1 MTVLFATDLIIA
13 QDGSSALGSWGLRLP
28 DVLISLM
35 RTSTDRQTV
44 DILDVLERLSPAE
57 RDDGAAALIRRAYA
71 LAEEAHAG
79 QNRDSG
85 VPYIQHPLSVALLLV
100 DIGMGPDTIAAGLLH
115 DVVEDAG
122 IDVDQ
127 LAGMF
132 NEDIAALVD
141 GVTKLEQMEKEQ
153 VDDRFTDD
161 GKRRSMDREAESLR
175 KMFIAMAQDIRVVI
189 IKLADRLHNM
199 RTLDPL
205 DEERQRAFARETEE
219 IFAPLAS
226 SLGIWQWK
234 WELEDL
240 SFRYLDPETYGW
252 MKELIAERRPD
263 REASIERAI
272 DILRKKL
279 TEEGLDAEI
288 EGRPKHIYSIYRK
301 MLRKDVPFG
310 QVYDVRGIR
319 VVTKS
324 ESDCYRVLGI
334 VHSLWK
340 PIPGEFDDY
349 IATPKENGYQSL
361 HTAVVADDGKTLEVQ
376 IRSEEMDR
384 VAEYGVA
391 AHWRY
396 KGTGKPDPSFDTKIA
411 WMRSLVEWQ
420 RDLPDASEFVDAMK
434 TDIFQD
440 RVYTFTP
447 DGDIMD
453 LPAGSTPIDFAYHIH
468 TEVGHRC
475 RGAKVN
481 DRWVGLDTQLKT
493 GDRVEII
500 TDKQA
505 SPSRDWLNP
514 ALGYVRTS
522 RARSKIRR
530 WFRHQDREKNIVQG
544 REVVEREL
552 KHLGIQRLR
561 HERVAEFF
569 GYEDVSDFHAA
580 VGFGDI
586 NTQQIAGKIAE
597 LGAEEEKELLP
608 AEPPT
613 LPKSVEDV
621 QVQGTGGL
629 MTRLARC
636 CSPLPGEEIVGYVTR
651 GRGVTIH
658 RRDCL
663 NILRV
668 NDRERLIEVD
678 WGSGGQTVPVA
689 VYIKAYDRTGLL
701 HEIAGVIS
709 NEKINMAAVN
719 VSREKN
725 IATLYITLEISDIAQ
740 LSRILTKIESLS
752 NVIEAKRHTA

>member
-1 MTVLFATDLIIA
+1 MQTETNKESV
-13 QDGSSALGSWGLRLP
+13 
-28 DVLISLM
+28 SL
-35 RTSTDRQTV
+35 S
-44 DILDVLERLSPAE
+44 DILERASLGE
-57 RDDGAAALIRRAYA
+57 QDDGRYRHARALIRRAHA

-85 VPYIQHPLSVALLLV
+85 VPYIQHPLSVAYLLA

-115 DVVEDAG
+115 DVVEDTG
-122 IDVDQ
+122 ISLDQ
-127 LAGMF
+127 LAETF
-132 NEDIAALVD
+132 NPDIAALVD
-141 GVTKLEQMEKEQ
+141 GVTKLEQMEKRR
-153 VDDRFTDD
+153 VDDRFANENGGGSVDQ
-161 GKRRSMDREAESLR
+161 EAESLR
-175 KMFIAMAQDIRVVI
+175 KMFVAMAEDIRVVI

-205 DEERQRAFARETEE
+205 DEERRKAFARETQE

-226 SLGIWQWK
+226 SLGVWQWK

-240 SFRYLDPETYGW
+240 SFRYLDGETYYW
-252 MKELIAERRPD
+252 MRGLIAERRPD
-263 REASIERAI
+263 REASI
-272 DILRKKL
+272 DHYTQILRRKL
-279 TEEGLDAEI
+279 AEEGFKAEI

-301 MLRKDVPFG
+301 MLRKDVPFE

-319 VVTKS
+319 VITRS
-324 ESDCYRVLGI
+324 EPDCYRVLGM

-349 IATPKENGYQSL
+349 IATPKDNGYQSL

-376 IRSEEMDR
+376 IRTAEMDR
-384 VAEYGVA
+384 IAEYGVA

-396 KGTGKPDPSFDTKIA
+396 KGSGKPDPSFDTKIA

-420 RDLPDASEFVDAMK
+420 RELTDAIEFVDAMK

-447 DGDIMD
+447 QGDIID
-453 LPAGSTPIDFAYHIH
+453 LPAGSTPIDFAYYIH

-481 DRWVGLDTQLKT
+481 DKWVGLNHRLET

-500 TDKQA
+500 KDKQS

-514 ALGYVRTS
+514 ALGYVKTS

-530 WFRHQDREKNIVQG
+530 WFREQDREKNIVQG
-544 REVVEREL
+544 REVVDREL
-552 KHLGIQRLR
+552 KHLGMEHISHGKVARLF
-561 HERVAEFF
+561 EYDEL
-569 GYEDVSDFHAA
+569 DDFHAA

-586 NTQQIAGKIAE
+586 NTQQIAGKVAE
-597 LGAEEEKELLP
+597 LGAELSVEEEKQQLP
-608 AEPPT
+608 AGPPS
-613 LPKSVEDV
+613 LPQSVEGI

-629 MTRLARC
+629 MTRLAKC

-651 GRGVTIH
+651 GRGVTVH

-663 NILRV
+663 NVLRV
-668 NDRERLIEVD
+668 DDKDRLIDVD
-678 WGSGGQTVPVA
+678 WGSEPQTVPVA
-689 VYIKAYDRTGLL
+689 ASIRAYDRTGLL

-709 NEKINMAAVN
+709 NERINMSAVN

-725 IATLYITLEISDIAQ
+725 ISMLYITLEISDIAQ
-740 LSRILTKIESLS
+740 LSRVLTKIESLP
-752 NVIEAKRHTA
+752 NVIEAKRHIG

>member
-1 MTVLFATDLIIA
+1 
-13 QDGSSALGSWGLRLP
+13 
-28 DVLISLM
+28 M
-35 RTSTDRQTV
+35 RTETNKENVSLS
-44 DILDVLERLSPAE
+44 DILEHVPLAE
-57 RDDGAAALIRRAYA
+57 RDDGARALIEQAYA
-71 LAEEAHAG
+71 LAEDAHEG

-85 VPYIQHPLSVALLLV
+85 APYIQHPLSVALLLAT
-100 DIGMGPDTIAAGLLH
+100 IGMGPDTIAAGLLH
-115 DVVEDAG
+115 DVVEDTG
-122 IDVDQ
+122 IGLDH
-127 LAGMF
+127 LAETF

-141 GVTKLEQMEKEQ
+141 GVTKLEQMEKQQ
-153 VDDRFTDD
+153 VDDRFADD
-161 GKRRSMDREAESLR
+161 TTGGSVDQEAESLR
-175 KMFIAMAQDIRVVI
+175 KMFIAMAEDIRVVI

-199 RTLDPL
+199 RTLDAL
-205 DEERQRAFARETEE
+205 EEERRRAFARETQE

-226 SLGIWQWK
+226 SLGVWQWK

-240 SFRYLDPETYGW
+240 SFRYLDAKTYHW
-252 MKELIAERRPD
+252 MKDLIAERRPD
-263 REASIERAI
+263 REGSIEHYI
-272 DILRKKL
+272 QVLRETL
-279 TEEGLDAEI
+279 ADEGFEAEI

-301 MLRKDVPFG
+301 MLRKNVPFE

-319 VVTKS
+319 VTTQN
-324 ESDCYRVLGI
+324 EPDCYRILGV
-334 VHSLWK
+334 VHGLWK

-376 IRSEEMDR
+376 IRTAEMDR
-384 VAEYGVA
+384 IAEYGVA

-396 KGTGKPDPSFDTKIA
+396 KNSTKPDPSFDTKIA

-420 RDLPDASEFVDAMK
+420 RELPDASEFVDAMK

-447 DGDIMD
+447 KGDIID
-453 LPAGSTPIDFAYHIH
+453 LPAGSTPIDFAYYIH

-481 DRWVGLDTQLKT
+481 DKWVGLSHRLET
-493 GDRVEII
+493 GDRVQVI

-514 ALGYVRTS
+514 ALGYVKTS

-530 WFRHQDREKNIVQG
+530 WFREQDRGKNIVQG
-544 REVVEREL
+544 REIVDREL
-552 KHLGIQRLR
+552 KHLGV
-561 HERVAEFF
+561 ERISHAKVAGLFE
-569 GYEDVSDFHAA
+569 YDSLDAFHAA

-586 NTQQIAGKIAE
+586 NTEQIASKIAE
-597 LGAEEEKELLP
+597 LGAEEEKQLLP
-608 AEPPT
+608 VEPPS
-613 LPKSVEDV
+613 LPQSVDGI

-629 MTRLARC
+629 MTRLAKC

-651 GRGVTIH
+651 GRGVTVH

-663 NILRV
+663 NVLRV
-668 NDRERLIEVD
+668 NDKDRLIDVD
-678 WGSGGQTVPVA
+678 WGSEVQTVPVTA
-689 VYIKAYDRTGLL
+689 SIKAYDRTGLL

-709 NEKINMAAVN
+709 NEKINMSAVN

-740 LSRILTKIESLS
+740 LSRVLTKIETLS
-752 NVIEAKRHTA
+752 NVIEAKRHIG

>member
-1 MTVLFATDLIIA
+1 
-13 QDGSSALGSWGLRLP
+13 
-28 DVLISLM
+28 M
-35 RTSTDRQTV
+35 RTDTDKETV
-44 DILDVLERLSPAE
+44 ELSDVLERLSPGQRDHGAE
-57 RDDGAAALIRRAYA
+57 AIIERAYA
-71 LAEEAHAG
+71 LAERAHFG
-79 QNRDSG
+79 QSRDSG
-85 VPYIQHPLSVALLLV
+85 IPYIQHPLSVALLLA
-100 DIGMGPDTIAAGLLH
+100 DIGMGPDTVAAGLLH
-115 DVVEDAG
+115 DVVEDTG
-122 IDVDQ
+122 IELEQ
-127 LAGMF
+127 LAEMF
-132 NEDIAALVD
+132 NDDIAALVD

-153 VDDRFTDD
+153 VDDRFAGD
-161 GKRRSMDREAESLR
+161 GKRRSVDREAESLR

-205 DEERQRAFARETEE
+205 DEDRQKAFARETHE

-240 SFRYLDPETYGW
+240 SFRYLDPETYAW
-252 MKELIAERRPD
+252 MKDLIAERRPD
-263 REASIERAI
+263 REASIEGYI
-272 DILRKKL
+272 EVLRKKL
-279 TEEGLDAEI
+279 AEEGFDAEI

-301 MLRKDVPFG
+301 MMRKDVPFG

-319 VVTKS
+319 VIAENVP
-324 ESDCYRVLGI
+324 DCYRVLGI

-349 IATPKENGYQSL
+349 IATPKDNGYQSL

-376 IRSEEMDR
+376 IRTADMDR
-384 VAEYGVA
+384 MAEYGVA

-396 KGTGKPDPSFDTKIA
+396 KGGGRPDPSFDTKIA

-420 RDLPDASEFVDAMK
+420 RELTDASEFVDAMK

-447 DGDIMD
+447 DGDIID
-453 LPAGSTPIDFAYHIH
+453 LPAGSTPIDFAYYIH

-475 RGAKVN
+475 RGAKIN
-481 DRWVGLDTQLKT
+481 DRWVGLDYQLMT

-514 ALGYVRTS
+514 ALGYVKTS

-530 WFRHQDREKNIVQG
+530 WFRHQDREKSIVQG

-552 KHLGIQRLR
+552 KHLGMEHLG
-561 HERVAEFF
+561 HERVASFF
-569 GYEDVSDFHAA
+569 EYDSLDDFHAA

-586 NTQQIAGKIAE
+586 NTQQIASKIAE
-597 LGAEEEKELLP
+597 LSSEEETDLLP
-608 AEPPT
+608 AQPPS
-613 LPKSVEDV
+613 LPESVEGI

-636 CSPLPGEEIVGYVTR
+636 CSPLPGEDIVGYVTR

-663 NILRV
+663 NMLRV
-668 NDRERLIEVD
+668 RDRERLIEVD
-678 WGSGGQTVPVA
+678 WGAEAQTVPVA

-701 HEIAGVIS
+701 HEIAGLIS
-709 NEKINMAAVN
+709 NEKINMSAVN
-719 VSREKN
+719 VSRDKN

-740 LSRILTKIESLS
+740 LSRILTRIESLP
-752 NVIEAKRHTA
+752 NVIETKRHTG

>member
-1 MTVLFATDLIIA
+1 MRTDTNKETIELADI
-13 QDGSSALGSWGLRLP
+13 LER
-28 DVLISLM
+28 ISLA
-35 RTSTDRQTV
+35 Q
-44 DILDVLERLSPAE
+44 
-57 RDDGAAALIRRAYA
+57 RDNGARALIEHAYA
-71 LAEEAHAG
+71 VAEEAHQG

-85 VPYIQHPLSVALLLV
+85 APYIQHPLSVALLLA

-115 DVVEDAG
+115 DVVEDTG
-122 IDVDQ
+122 ISVEG
-127 LAGMF
+127 LVAMF
-132 NEDIAALVD
+132 NEDIATLVD

-153 VDDRFTDD
+153 VDDRFSETSERD
-161 GKRRSMDREAESLR
+161 RVNREAESLR

-205 DEERQRAFARETEE
+205 DERRRKAFARETQE

-226 SLGIWQWK
+226 SLGVWQWK

-240 SFRYLDPETYGW
+240 SFRYLDPETYGR
-252 MKELIAERRPD
+252 MKDLIAERRPD
-263 REASIERAI
+263 REDSIERYRR
-272 DILRKKL
+272 ILEQRL
-279 TEEGLDAEI
+279 AADGFGARI

-301 MLRKDVPFG
+301 MLRKDVPFE

-319 VVTKS
+319 VIARN
-324 ESDCYRVLGI
+324 EPDCYRILGM
-334 VHSLWK
+334 VHGLWK

-349 IATPKENGYQSL
+349 IATPKDNGYQSL
-361 HTAVVADDGKTLEVQ
+361 HTAVITDDGKTLEVQ
-376 IRSEEMDR
+376 IRTEEMDR
-384 VAEYGVA
+384 FAEYGVA

-396 KGTGKPDPSFDTKIA
+396 KDSGRPDPSFDTKIA

-420 RDLPDASEFVDAMK
+420 RELTDASEFIDAMK

-447 DGDIMD
+447 RGDIID
-453 LPAGSTPIDFAYHIH
+453 LPAGSTAIDFAYHIH

-481 DRWVGLDTQLKT
+481 DRWVGLDHQLRT
-493 GDRVEII
+493 GDRVQII

-514 ALGYVRTS
+514 ALGYVKTS

-530 WFRHQDREKNIVQG
+530 WYREQDRDKNILEG
-544 REVVEREL
+544 REVVDREL
-552 KHLGIQRLR
+552 KHLGMEQIS
-561 HERVAEFF
+561 HERVARLFDF
-569 GYEDVSDFHAA
+569 GRVSDFHAA

-586 NTQQIAGKIAE
+586 NTAQIASRIAE
-597 LGAEEEKELLP
+597 LSTKEEKQLLP

-613 LPKSVEDV
+613 LPQSVEGI

-629 MTRLARC
+629 MTRLAKC

-663 NILRV
+663 NVLRLS
-668 NDRERLIEVD
+668 DKERLIDVD
-678 WGSGGQTVPVA
+678 WGPQPQTVPVA
-689 VYIKAYDRTGLL
+689 ALIKAYDRTGLL

-709 NEKINMAAVN
+709 NEKINMSAVN

-725 IATLYITLEISDIAQ
+725 ITTLYITLEISDIAQ
-740 LSRILTKIESLS
+740 FSRVLTKIESLS
-752 NVIEAKRHTA
+752 NVIEARRHIG

>member
-1 MTVLFATDLIIA
+1 
-13 QDGSSALGSWGLRLP
+13 
-28 DVLISLM
+28 M
-35 RTSTDRQTV
+35 RTETNKERVRLS
-44 DILDVLERLSPAE
+44 DVLERVSLDQ
-57 RDDGAAALIRRAYA
+57 RGNGARTLIERAYA
-71 LAEEAHAG
+71 VAEEAHAG

-85 VPYIQHPLSVALLLV
+85 DPYIQHPLSVALLLA

-115 DVVEDAG
+115 DVVEDTG
-122 IDVDQ
+122 IGLEA
-127 LAGMF
+127 LADEF

-153 VDDRFTDD
+153 VDDRFTEGETGARVDQ
-161 GKRRSMDREAESLR
+161 EAESLR
-175 KMFIAMAQDIRVVI
+175 KMFIAMAEDIRVVI
-189 IKLADRLHNM
+189 IKLADRVHNM

-205 DEERQRAFARETEE
+205 TEERRRAFARETQE

-226 SLGIWQWK
+226 SLGVWQWK

-252 MKELIAERRPD
+252 MKDLIAERRPD
-263 REASIERAI
+263 REQSIEHYI
-272 DILRKKL
+272 DILEEQL
-279 TEEGLDAEI
+279 EEEGFEAQI
-288 EGRPKHIYSIYRK
+288 AGRPKHIYSIYRK
-301 MLRKDVPFG
+301 MLRKDVPFE

-319 VVTKS
+319 VIARN
-324 ESDCYRVLGI
+324 EPECYRILGM
-334 VHSLWK
+334 VHGLWK

-349 IATPKENGYQSL
+349 IATPKDNGYQSL
-361 HTAVVADDGKTLEVQ
+361 HTAVIAEDGKTLEVQ
-376 IRSEEMDR
+376 IRTAEMDR
-384 VAEYGVA
+384 IAEYGVA

-396 KGTGKPDPSFDTKIA
+396 KNSGRPDPSFDTKIA

-420 RDLPDASEFVDAMK
+420 RELTDASEFVDAMK

-447 DGDIMD
+447 QGDIID
-453 LPAGSTPIDFAYHIH
+453 LPAGSTAIDFAYYIH

-481 DRWVGLDTQLKT
+481 DRWVGLDYQLRT

-514 ALGYVRTS
+514 ALGYVKTS

-530 WFRHQDREKNIVQG
+530 WFREQDREKNIVEG
-544 REVVEREL
+544 RDVVDREL
-552 KHLGIQRLR
+552 KHLGMEQIS
-561 HERVAEFF
+561 HEKVSKLFDF
-569 GYEDVSDFHAA
+569 GSVSDFHAA
-580 VGFGDI
+580 VGFGDV

-597 LGAEEEKELLP
+597 LSAKEEKQLLP
-608 AEPPT
+608 AEPPS
-613 LPKSVEDV
+613 LPQSVDGI

-629 MTRLARC
+629 MTRLAKC

-651 GRGVTIH
+651 GRGVTVH

-663 NILRV
+663 NVLRL
-668 NDRERLIEVD
+668 NDKDRLIDVD
-678 WGSGGQTVPVA
+678 WGSEPQTVPVA
-689 VYIKAYDRTGLL
+689 AHIKAYDRTGLL

-709 NEKINMAAVN
+709 NEKINMSAVN

-725 IATLYITLEISDIAQ
+725 IAILYITLEISDIAQ
-740 LSRILTKIESLS
+740 FSRVLTKIESLS
-752 NVIEAKRHTA
+752 NVIEAKRHIG

>member
-1 MTVLFATDLIIA
+1 MVTTAVMQTDTNKE
-13 QDGSSALGSWGLRLP
+13 
-28 DVLISLM
+28 DVELS
-35 RTSTDRQTV
+35 
-44 DILDVLERLSPAE
+44 DILECASLGE
-57 RDDGAAALIRRAYA
+57 RDDGRHRHARALIRRAYA

-85 VPYIQHPLSVALLLV
+85 VPYIQHPLSVAFLLA

-115 DVVEDAG
+115 DVVEDTG
-122 IDVDQ
+122 IRLDH
-127 LAGMF
+127 LAETF
-132 NEDIAALVD
+132 NPDIAALVD
-141 GVTKLEQMEKEQ
+141 GVTKLEQMEKRQ
-153 VDDRFTDD
+153 VDDRFAGESEGSSIDQ
-161 GKRRSMDREAESLR
+161 EAESLR
-175 KMFIAMAQDIRVVI
+175 KMFVAMAEDIRVVI

-205 DEERQRAFARETEE
+205 DEKRRKTFARETQE

-226 SLGIWQWK
+226 SLGVWQWK

-240 SFRYLDPETYGW
+240 GFRYLDGETYYW
-252 MKELIAERRPD
+252 MRDLIAERRPD
-263 REASIERAI
+263 REASIDHAI
-272 DILRKKL
+272 QTLREKL
-279 TEEGLDAEI
+279 AEEGFEAEI

-301 MLRKDVPFG
+301 MLRKDVPFE

-319 VVTKS
+319 VIARN
-324 ESDCYRVLGI
+324 EPDCYRILGI
-334 VHSLWK
+334 VHGLWK

-349 IATPKENGYQSL
+349 IATPKDNGYQSL
-361 HTAVVADDGKTLEVQ
+361 HTAVIADDGKTLEVQ
-376 IRSEEMDR
+376 IRTAEMDR
-384 VAEYGVA
+384 IAEYGVA

-396 KGTGKPDPSFDTKIA
+396 KGSGKPDPSFDTKIA

-420 RDLPDASEFVDAMK
+420 RELTDASEFVDAMK

-447 DGDIMD
+447 QGDIID
-453 LPAGSTPIDFAYHIH
+453 LPAGSTPIDFAYYIH

-481 DRWVGLDTQLKT
+481 DKWVGLNYQLET

-514 ALGYVRTS
+514 ALGYVKTS

-530 WFRHQDREKNIVQG
+530 WFREQDREKNIVQG
-544 REVVEREL
+544 REVVDREL
-552 KHLGIQRLR
+552 KHLGMERISHEKMARLF
-561 HERVAEFF
+561 EYDEL
-569 GYEDVSDFHAA
+569 DDFHAA

-586 NTQQIAGKIAE
+586 NTQQIAGKVAR
-597 LGAEEEKELLP
+597 LGAEVGVEEEKQLLP
-608 AEPPT
+608 AEPPS
-613 LPKSVEDV
+613 LPQSVEGI

-629 MTRLARC
+629 MTHLAKC

-651 GRGVTIH
+651 GRGVTVH
-658 RRDCL
+658 RCDCL
-663 NILRV
+663 NVLRV
-668 NDRERLIEVD
+668 DDRDRLIDVD
-678 WGSGGQTVPVA
+678 WGAEPQTVPVA
-689 VYIKAYDRTGLL
+689 ASIRAYDRTGLL

-709 NEKINMAAVN
+709 DERINMSAVN

-725 IATLYITLEISDIAQ
+725 ISTLYITLEISDIAQ
-740 LSRILTKIESLS
+740 LSRVLTKIESLP
-752 NVIEAKRHTA
+752 NVIEAKRHIG

>member
-1 MTVLFATDLIIA
+1 MRIDTDKKTV
-13 QDGSSALGSWGLRLP
+13 RL
-28 DVLISLM
+28 S
-35 RTSTDRQTV
+35 
-44 DILDVLERLSPAE
+44 DILERLPSAE
-57 RDDGAAALIRRAYA
+57 RDNGARATVERAYA
-71 LAEEAHAG
+71 FAEEAHAG

-85 VPYIQHPLSVALLLV
+85 VPYIQHPLSVALLLA

-115 DVVEDAG
+115 DVVEDTG
-122 IDVDQ
+122 IDLDE
-127 LAGMF
+127 LAETF
-132 NEDIAALVD
+132 NDDVAALVD

-153 VDDRFTDD
+153 VDDRFTEDD
-161 GKRRSMDREAESLR
+161 KGRSTDQEAESLR

-205 DEERQRAFARETEE
+205 DEERRKAFARETQE

-240 SFRYLDPETYGW
+240 SFRYLDPKTYGW

-263 REASIERAI
+263 REASIERYI
-272 DILRKKL
+272 DILRRKV
-279 TEEGLDAEI
+279 TEEGFDATI

-319 VVTKS
+319 VITKN
-324 ESDCYRVLGI
+324 EPDCYRILGI
-334 VHSLWK
+334 VHSLWR

-349 IATPKENGYQSL
+349 IATPKDNGYQSL
-361 HTAVVADDGKTLEVQ
+361 HTGVIADDGKTLEVQ
-376 IRSEEMDR
+376 IRTAEMDR

-396 KGTGKPDPSFDTKIA
+396 KGVGKRDPSFDTKIA

-420 RDLPDASEFVDAMK
+420 RELTDASEFVDAMK

-447 DGDIMD
+447 DGDIID
-453 LPAGSTPIDFAYHIH
+453 LPTGSTPIDFAYYIH

-481 DRWVGLDTQLKT
+481 DRWVGLDYRLKT

-530 WFRHQDREKNIVQG
+530 WFRHQDREKNIAQG

-552 KHLGIQRLR
+552 KHLGMERLG

-569 GYEDVSDFHAA
+569 GYERVSDFHAA

-586 NTQQIAGKIAE
+586 NAQQIASKIAE
-597 LGAEEEKELLP
+597 LGVEEEKELLP
-608 AEPPT
+608 VEPPS
-613 LPKSVEDV
+613 LPESVEGI

-629 MTRLARC
+629 MTRVARC

-663 NILRV
+663 NVLRV
-668 NDRERLIEVD
+668 RDKERLIEVD
-678 WGSGGQTVPVA
+678 WGSEAQTVPVA

-709 NEKINMAAVN
+709 NEKINMSAVN
-719 VSREKN
+719 LSREKN

-740 LSRILTKIESLS
+740 LSRVLTKIESLP
-752 NVIEAKRHTA
+752 NVIEAKRHTG